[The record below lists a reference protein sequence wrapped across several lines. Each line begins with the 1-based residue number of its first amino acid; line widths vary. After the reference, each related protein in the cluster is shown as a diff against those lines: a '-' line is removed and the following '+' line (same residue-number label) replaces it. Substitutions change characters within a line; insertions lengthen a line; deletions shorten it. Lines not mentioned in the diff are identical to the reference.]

1 MVFHNLKNYDFHLI
15 MQKLGKFN
23 LKIYVITNGLE
34 KYVTFTINNKL
45 RFVNSFQFLSLELNS
60 WVKTLGKDD
69 FKYLSQE
76 LDDNVLHLVSQKYF
90 YSYEYM
96 SGFEKFKAKNI
107 VC

>member
-1 MVFHNLKNYDFHLI
+1 M
-15 MQKLGKFN
+15 
-23 LKIYVITNGLE
+23 
-34 KYVTFTINNKL
+34 
-45 RFVNSFQFLSLELNS
+45 NS